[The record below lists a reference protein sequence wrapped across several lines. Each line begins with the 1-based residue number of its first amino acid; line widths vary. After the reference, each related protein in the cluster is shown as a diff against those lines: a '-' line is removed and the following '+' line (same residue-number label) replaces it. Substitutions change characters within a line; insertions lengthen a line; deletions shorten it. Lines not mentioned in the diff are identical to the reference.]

1 MIRTTPS
8 RAFAA
13 LQQSLKVAAERMQ
26 AHEGACP
33 RCQMALD
40 GYGGDLCEDGQELF
54 DDCKGDLQRMVSE
67 VSMLKDELSKTGEII
82 KSAQYAT
89 GKR

>member
-1 MIRTTPS
+1 MTPS
-8 RAFAA
+8 RALAA

-33 RCQMALD
+33 QCQMALD
-40 GYGGDLCEDGQELF
+40 DYGGDLCEDGRELF
-54 DDCKGDLQRMVSE
+54 DEVKSDLRRIKDE
-67 VSMLKDELSKTGEII
+67 ADALIDELSKTVEII
-82 KSAQYAT
+82 ESAQYAT